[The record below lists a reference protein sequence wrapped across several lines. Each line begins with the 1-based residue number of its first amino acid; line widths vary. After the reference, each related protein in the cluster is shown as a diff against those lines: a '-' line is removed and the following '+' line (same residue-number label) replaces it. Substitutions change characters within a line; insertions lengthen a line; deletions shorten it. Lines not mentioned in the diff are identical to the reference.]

1 MLGILLGKKGKTVQQ
16 FDDKGNRIPVTS
28 VDLASCSI
36 VGVRTADVN
45 GHDSLVLA
53 CGVTKSVKKPQA
65 EYQKKSGVK
74 TPLSFMK
81 EVKLSAIDGATL
93 ETAGKK
99 MVLRLDDEHTI
110 TVGEVI
116 DPTLAFV
123 DNQTV
128 SVQGTSK
135 GKGFQ
140 GVVKR
145 HGFAGGPA
153 THGQSNRLRAPGS
166 IGMSAT
172 PGRVLKGKRM
182 AGRMGGD
189 TVTIENLSIV
199 SMDSKTVHIR
209 GLIPGATGSFVIIK
223 GI

>member
-1 MLGILLGKKGKTVQQ
+1 MLGIVLGKKGKTVQI
-16 FDDKGNRIPVTS
+16 FDEGGNRIPVTS
-28 VDLASCSI
+28 VDLAACSI
-36 VGVRTADVN
+36 VGVRTADTN
-45 GHDSLVLA
+45 GYDSLVLA

-81 EVKLSAIDGATL
+81 EVKLASIDGASL
-93 ETAGKK
+93 ETDGKK
-99 MVLRLDDEHTI
+99 TVLRLDEENTI
-110 TVGEVI
+110 TVGEAI
-116 DPTLAFV
+116 DPTKVFAV
-123 DNQTV
+123 NQTV

-189 TVTIENLSIV
+189 TVTIQNLSIV
-199 SMDSKTVHIR
+199 DMDGQTIR
-209 GLIPGATGSFVIIK
+209 IKGLIPGAQGSFVVIK
-223 GI
+223 GL